1 MLNLVKSFIFLY
13 FLIQIFKTIII
24 IIIGYLV
31 DLNVYLGKNNVA
43 TKNEVSIG
51 KQAVLKLYERFFNQN
66 RFLCA
71 DNFFSSIPL
80 CEELWKNGIEFL
92 GTLRANKIEIPASF
106 LKNNSRI
113 VESSEFAFQNHLTLS
128 FFVPKKNKAVI
139 LVSTHHHTADID
151 LESNKPKMIIDYN
164 KLKGYLCKNYIILKI

>member
-31 DLNVYLGKNNVA
+31 DLNVYLGKNNDA

-51 KQAVLKLYERFFNQN
+51 KQAVLKLCERFFNQN

-71 DNFFSSIPL
+71 DIF
-80 CEELWKNGIEFL
+80 
-92 GTLRANKIEIPASF
+92 
-106 LKNNSRI
+106 
-113 VESSEFAFQNHLTLS
+113 
-128 FFVPKKNKAVI
+128 
-139 LVSTHHHTADID
+139 
-151 LESNKPKMIIDYN
+151 
-164 KLKGYLCKNYIILKI
+164 